1 MSAYCVDPLVSNGC
15 KAIVVEYDLC
25 PTVTLSDLIKQITK
39 CGVFI
44 LEYAKRVKC
53 RQVFSLRSIQRTVNT
68 NGTVENSI
76 MCEVG
81 PRFMHQAKLVV
92 MFLGAP
98 RFFLV
103 YNKIFWQTIIFVG
116 VNV

>member
-53 RQVFSLRSIQRTVNT
+53 RQVFSLRSIQRTVNIPT
-68 NGTVENSI
+68 ELWKTVL
-76 MCEVG
+76 CV
-81 PRFMHQAKLVV
+81 KLDQDLCTKRNWLLC
-92 MFLGAP
+92 F
-98 RFFLV
+98 
-103 YNKIFWQTIIFVG
+103 NKIFWQTIIFVG